1 MLSLQ
6 LPGEIHSGIDALEKI
21 FDKDYESVL
30 IISDGKLSQQSGAL
44 LKLRRK
50 FDAMMTGNEAIISD
64 NAQEL
69 FDRAKKYADSH
80 IPEAIIAVGDG
91 KTLDCG
97 SAVSKLCGIPLIS
110 VIETLP
116 CALCEFE
123 TLDLFLYKNAPDIC
137 IADPSFISL
146 ADSSKIA
153 YEALG
158 MSCLALESA
167 VTCPDRYISS
177 VASKAFYEIMRNILP
192 SFRGEISARE
202 NLCSAMLAAYT
213 AYINSFEY
221 SWQSAAFRTASF
233 FSQWNSDRIGILAVS
248 AVNLAEYFCENYSDS
263 YFALAQSFDL
273 TPLDEIASSYLTGE
287 IRRIQA
293 SMSVPFAVRHFMP
306 DENDFDSACAGLSDT
321 DRDLALRCYYGNITF
336 IKS

>member
-21 FDKDYESVL
+21 FDRDYENVL
-30 IISDGKLSQQSGAL
+30 IISDSGLSQRSGAL

-50 FDAMMTGNEAIISD
+50 FNAVMTRNEVIISD

-80 IPEAIIAVGDG
+80 IPEAIITVGDG

-110 VIETLP
+110 VVETLP
-116 CALCEFE
+116 CALSEFD
-123 TLDLFLYKNAPDIC
+123 TLDMFLYKKAPDIC

-167 VTCPDRYISS
+167 VVSSDRYISS
-177 VASKAFYEIMRNILP
+177 VGGRAFYEIMKNILP
-192 SFRGEISARE
+192 AFRGEISARE
-202 NLCSAMLAAYT
+202 NLCCAMLAAYT

-233 FSQWNSDRIGILAVS
+233 FSQWNSDRIGILAAS
-248 AVNLAEYFCENYSDS
+248 AVNLAEYFSENFTESYS
-263 YFALAQSFDL
+263 ALARSFDI

-293 SMSVPFAVRHFMP
+293 SMSVPFAVKHFLP
-306 DENDFDSACAGLSDT
+306 DESGFGSACNGLSDE
-321 DRDLALRCYYGNITF
+321 DRDLIMRCYYGNITF
-336 IKS
+336 IRS